1 MITMG
6 LIKWK
11 EVWGGWR
18 RTEEEEQKCL
28 GSTKALDRV
37 GGLLEKCETLR
48 QEKTG
53 TDKTQ
58 YNIIQHK

>member
-1 MITMG
+1 MG
-6 LIKWK
+6 T
-11 EVWGGWR
+11 GRWR